1 LDKFSDSVIR
11 FLLQKATNII
21 LEKVNN
27 MCTVHKNT
35 NFNENHKLGNECDI
49 DNDMFHYKDLDQTIK
64 LGNTINY
71 LNDIHTTHRSKK

>member
-1 LDKFSDSVIR
+1 
-11 FLLQKATNII
+11 
-21 LEKVNN
+21 